1 MRAAVLHS
9 PGDIRLETVPEPQ
22 VSADNVVVKVAA
34 CGVCGSDIPRML
46 SKGAHRMPH
55 ICGHEFSGHI
65 VDIGRDVTGFAVGDL
80 VAVPPLIACYRCSQC
95 LRGEFSRCENND
107 YFGSRRDG
115 AYSEFVAVPVTNLS
129 KTPAGMDPAAAAM
142 SDPAAIALH
151 AVWKAGGCTV
161 GDRGGIIGCGPI
173 GLFAIQWLRV
183 LGSNDVVAIDVSEQ
197 KLELARQAGA
207 THTFLA
213 GEPVDPD
220 LLCDVVIEA
229 AGIPASISR
238 AIRMTAPG
246 GHAAFIG
253 IPTGDVPLENKTFQ
267 HVLRQEISLHG
278 AWNSF
283 GEPFPGDQWS
293 TAIERLASGDLKWK
307 FMITHD
313 LTPEALPEMF
323 ESFRDRSVFF
333 SKVLFRP

>member
-46 SKGAHRMPH
+46 SKGAHRMPL

-95 LRGEFSRCENND
+95 LRGEFSRCENYD

-173 GLFAIQWLRV
+173 GLFAIQWLRL
-183 LGSNDVVAIDVSEQ
+183 LGSNDVVAVDVSEQ

-238 AIRMTAPG
+238 AIRMTAR
-246 GHAAFIG
+246 AATR
-253 IPTGDVPLENKTFQ
+253 P
-267 HVLRQEISLHG
+267 SS
-278 AWNSF
+278 A
-283 GEPFPGDQWS
+283 FPRRRSAGKQDLP
-293 TAIERLASGDLKWK
+293 ARAASGDLPARRLE
-307 FMITHD
+307 FVRRTIPRGPVVDSNRTAGVGRPEVEVHD
-313 LTPEALPEMF
+313 HA
-323 ESFRDRSVFF
+323 
-333 SKVLFRP
+333 